1 MDPIPEA
8 IYIRTNDVTVVHQ
21 SQLHKNVGCTGYPG
35 FFEKVGYPAKYKQR
49 PEICVHWK
57 TQKCSCLQLFILES
71 TIRVCTNC

>member
-35 FFEKVGYPAKYKQR
+35 LLKRSDIRQNISRDLKFVYTGKRKSAVAYSYLY
-49 PEICVHWK
+49 WK
-57 TQKCSCLQLFILES
+57 AQ
-71 TIRVCTNC
+71 